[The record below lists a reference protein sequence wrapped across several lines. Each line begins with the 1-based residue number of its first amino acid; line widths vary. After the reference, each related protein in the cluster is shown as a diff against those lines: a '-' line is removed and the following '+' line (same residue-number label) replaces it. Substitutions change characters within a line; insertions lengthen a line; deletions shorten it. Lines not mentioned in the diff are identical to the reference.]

1 MKNHGIHL
9 FMAVILAISVLS
21 ACSKNPDKYD
31 NEEVRRKLTELE
43 KIMGAKFPPG
53 SKIVYAESNGRN
65 KEAYSFHK
73 IFSPSPAEFNR
84 PPVARIS
91 SETSIEI
98 LEDVS
103 VTKGLGKLKN
113 KQTYCYEGTVGNG
126 SWSASQTN
134 FETGSYLRVKQVFL

>member
-1 MKNHGIHL
+1 MKKRIIHL
-9 FMAVILAISVLS
+9 FMAVILVISVLL
-21 ACSKNPDKYD
+21 ACSQNSDKYD
-31 NEEVRRKLTELE
+31 NEEGRRKLSELGE
-43 KIMGAKFPPG
+43 IIGAKFPPG
-53 SKIVYAESNGRN
+53 SKIVYAESNGRK
-65 KEAYSFHK
+65 KEAYSFH
-73 IFSPSPAEFNR
+73 IIYSPSPAEFNR
-84 PPVARIS
+84 PPVAKIS

-103 VTKGLGKLKN
+103 ATKGLGKLKD